1 MTDTPWKTD
10 GWHTSPWNFDPEVT
24 KEWKFPENIRIHDVT
39 LRDGEQQAGLAYNYD
54 DKIRIAEGLAEVGV
68 HRIEAGMPVVSPDDA
83 KVVAELAKRDFGPK
97 VYSFARC
104 MVDDVKRAVDA
115 GVNGVIMEV
124 PASPHLIEK
133 GYEVTEKK
141 LGADESWQTWVTDP
155 SGVRIEFHEY
165 TEKSTQITGED
176 CIVG

>member
-68 HRIEAGMPVVSPDDA
+68 HRIEAGMPVVS
-83 KVVAELAKRDFGPK
+83 R
-97 VYSFARC
+97 
-104 MVDDVKRAVDA
+104 M
-115 GVNGVIMEV
+115 
-124 PASPHLIEK
+124 
-133 GYEVTEKK
+133 TQK
-141 LGADESWQTWVTDP
+141 LLPSSP
-155 SGVRIEFHEY
+155 SGTLVPRYIP
-165 TEKSTQITGED
+165 SPAAWWMM
-176 CIVG
+176 